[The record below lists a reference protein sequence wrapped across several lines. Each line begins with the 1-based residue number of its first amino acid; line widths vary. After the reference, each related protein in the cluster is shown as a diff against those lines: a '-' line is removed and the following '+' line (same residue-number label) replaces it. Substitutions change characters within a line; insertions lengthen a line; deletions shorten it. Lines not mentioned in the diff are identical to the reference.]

1 MLPRLIRYFKG
12 YLRIRV
18 KGTYAE
24 RFLNACGHKNIFL
37 WDIKP
42 SGGSYE
48 MNISIRGFRKLKPII
63 RKTGT
68 KAVIVKRFGL
78 PFFLQK
84 YRRRKVF
91 FAGALLCLC
100 LIWLFSGFLWNIE
113 IRGNLTYTDE
123 ELLEFLQSTDV
134 RNGMPVRDIDC
145 GQIVKDI
152 RRQYNNIIWVSASIE
167 GTRLLVQ
174 VKENETA
181 TSQEEERPEPET
193 AMDLVSGQDCV
204 ITSMIVR
211 QGVPQVE
218 EGAAVKKGEI
228 LVSGQVPVIN
238 DAKEVIG
245 FQYHV
250 SDADI
255 IGQVELPYE
264 DEMPLT
270 YQEKKE
276 LGIEKA
282 QYFLRL
288 GSLRVSLGSF
298 SHSYEHFHGDSVQWQ
313 GRLFGNFY
321 LPVSWGARTIR
332 PYEESEKAYS
342 AQEIRENLTA
352 RFSGYC
358 EDLGKKGVEIIEN
371 DVKIYTGSH
380 TAQAKGTLT
389 VLMPIGEEAPSKL
402 IELPQNE
409 QSGEEADGND
419 GSSN

>member
-1 MLPRLIRYFKG
+1 MLPRLIRYIKG

-24 RFLNACGHKNIFL
+24 RFLNACGRKNIFL
-37 WDIKP
+37 WDIRP

-48 MNISIRGFRKLKPII
+48 MNISIQGFRKLKPII

-78 PFFLQK
+78 PFFLLK

-134 RNGMPVRDIDC
+134 RNGMPVRNIDC

-167 GTRLLVQ
+167 GTRLVVQ

-181 TSQEEERPEPET
+181 SRQEETEPDAAT
-193 AMDLVSGQDCV
+193 DLVACQDCV

-218 EGAAVKKGEI
+218 EGTAVKKGDV
-228 LVSGQVPVIN
+228 LVSGQVPVMN

-255 IGQVELPYE
+255 IGQAELPYE
-264 DEMPLT
+264 DDIPLT
-270 YQEKKE
+270 YQDKKE
-276 LGIEKA
+276 LGIEKT
-282 QYFLRL
+282 QYFLKL
-288 GSLRVSLGSF
+288 GNLRISLGSY
-298 SHSYEHFHGDSVQWQ
+298 SHSSYKHFQGDSIQWQ

-321 LPVSWGARTIR
+321 LPVSFGVRTLR
-332 PYEESEKAYS
+332 PCEETEKTRTS
-342 AQEIRENLTA
+342 QEIREKLTA

-380 TAQAKGTLT
+380 TARAEGTLT
-389 VLMPIGEEAPSKL
+389 VLMPVGEETPSKL
-402 IELPQNE
+402 IQLPQNE
-409 QSGEEADGND
+409 QSGEEVDGND
-419 GSSN
+419 GSSD

>member
-1 MLPRLIRYFKG
+1 MLPRLIRYIKG

-18 KGTYAE
+18 KGIYAE
-24 RFLNACGHKNIFL
+24 RFLNACGRKNIVL

-48 MNISIRGFRKLKPII
+48 MNITIRGFRELKPII

-91 FAGALLCLC
+91 FVGAFLCLC
-100 LIWLFSGFLWNIE
+100 LIELFSGFLWNIE
-113 IRGNLTYTDE
+113 IQGNLSYTDE
-123 ELLEFLQSTDV
+123 ELLEFLKSTDV
-134 RNGMPVRDIDC
+134 QNGMLVKDIDC

-167 GTRLLVQ
+167 GTQLLVQ

-181 TSQEEERPEPET
+181 PQQEEQAEEQ
-193 AMDLVSGQDCV
+193 AADLVAQQDCV

-211 QGVPQVE
+211 KGVPQVA
-218 EGAAVKKGEI
+218 EGSVVKKGDI
-228 LVSGQVPVIN
+228 LVSGQVPVMN
-238 DAKEVIG
+238 DEKEITG

-255 IGQVELPYE
+255 IGRTELSYE

-270 YQEKKE
+270 YQEKTD
-276 LGIEKA
+276 LGIEKT
-282 QYFLRL
+282 QYFLKI
-288 GSLRVSLGSF
+288 GDLRICLGSF
-298 SHSYEHFHGDSVQWQ
+298 RHSYQQFRGSSRQYQ
-313 GRLFGNFY
+313 CRLFGNFY
-321 LPVSWGARTIR
+321 LPVSWGVRTIR
-332 PYEESEKAYS
+332 PYEGTVKNYS
-342 AQEIRENLTA
+342 SDQIREELTA
-352 RFSGYC
+352 RFSNYR

-371 DVKIYTGSH
+371 DVKIYTGSD

-389 VLMPIGEEAPSKL
+389 VLMPIGEETPSRP
-402 IELPQNE
+402 IQLPQKE
-409 QSGEEADGND
+409 QSGEDADGND